1 MVVQTRLTV
10 EEFEKLAE
18 LPENAHKRLEFIGG
32 EVVEVVSNSDSSE
45 IAAMVLAEIITYVKS
60 KKLGRVTGADGG
72 YMVAGERYMPDVAFI
87 SNIKQP
93 ERPHVSWNPIAPNLA
108 IEVVSPSDLP
118 KDITD
123 KVANY
128 LAAGTVVWV
137 IYPNDQQVKLYE
149 PGQPVKTVTAD
160 AILEGGNVLPGFS
173 VPLKDIFTE

>member
-10 EEFEKLAE
+10 EEFDKLAE

-72 YMVAGERYMPDVAFI
+72 YMVVGERYMPDVAFI
-87 SNIKQP
+87 SNVKQP
-93 ERPHVSWNPIAPNLA
+93 ERPHVSWNPIAPDLA
-108 IEVVSPSDLP
+108 VEVVSPSDLP
-118 KDITD
+118 KEITD

-160 AILEGGNVLPGFS
+160 EILEG
-173 VPLKDIFTE
+173 

>member
-10 EEFEKLAE
+10 EEFDKLAE

-72 YMVAGERYMPDVAFI
+72 YMVVGERYMPDVAFI
-87 SNIKQP
+87 SNVKQP
-93 ERPHVSWNPIAPNLA
+93 ERPHVSWNPIAPDLA
-108 IEVVSPSDLP
+108 VEVVSPSDLP
-118 KDITD
+118 KEITD

-160 AILEGGNVLPGFS
+160 EILEGGNVLPGFS